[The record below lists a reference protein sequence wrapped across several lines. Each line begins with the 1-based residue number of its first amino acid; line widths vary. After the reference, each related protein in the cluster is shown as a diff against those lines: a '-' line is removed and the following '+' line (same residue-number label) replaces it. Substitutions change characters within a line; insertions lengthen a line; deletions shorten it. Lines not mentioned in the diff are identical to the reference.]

1 MKNTF
6 LWRNDP
12 QTFIAVYRER
22 LNNVIHTSMAENAI
36 LWGCFLML
44 MWNEGTPLTTV
55 MSFVLLTISLASAA
69 ILWSH
74 VRFRRTF
81 DKLILKPLPILERN
95 AERIGRIGHD
105 VGRRLLSHSI
115 AAAGIF
121 FVAGCVSLVFENWVG
136 LLLIPWS
143 FWLVWREHPFVA
155 RKTPF
160 VSEQRI
166 GLKLP
171 KM

>member
-1 MKNTF
+1 MKSTF
-6 LWRNDP
+6 LWIDDP

-22 LNNVIHTSMAENAI
+22 LNNVIHTLMTENAI
-36 LWGCFLML
+36 LWGCFLMVV
-44 MWNEGTPLTTV
+44 WNETTPLTAV
-55 MSFVLLTISLASAA
+55 MTFVLLTISLASTG

-81 DKLILKPLPILERN
+81 DKLIVKPLPILERN
-95 AERIGRIGHD
+95 AQRIGRIGHD
-105 VGRRLLSHSI
+105 VGRRLLSHSM

-121 FVAGCVSLVFENWVG
+121 FVAGCVSLVFENLVG

-155 RKTPF
+155 SRMSAAP
-160 VSEQRI
+160 EHRI
-166 GLKLP
+166 GVKLP
-171 KM
+171 KV